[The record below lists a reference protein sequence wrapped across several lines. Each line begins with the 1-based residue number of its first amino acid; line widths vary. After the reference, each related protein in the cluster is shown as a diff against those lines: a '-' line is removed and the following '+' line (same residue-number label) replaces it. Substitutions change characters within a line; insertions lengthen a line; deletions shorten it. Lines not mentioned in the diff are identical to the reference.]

1 MKEFLHVKGA
11 LKNEIDNLMK
21 SELEVKERTLKTMSE
36 KQNLENMTSEGNN
49 RILSDGSY
57 HRVKTTVSQIK
68 SLVDKNKTQDQDP
81 LSTLLE
87 IERHVDRFIKMF
99 ETAQQ
104 ADEMMTKFHTT
115 KIKSE
120 IRQERNKKRIE
131 EDEK

>member
-57 HRVKTTVSQIK
+57 HRVKTTVS
-68 SLVDKNKTQDQDP
+68 
-81 LSTLLE
+81 
-87 IERHVDRFIKMF
+87 
-99 ETAQQ
+99 
-104 ADEMMTKFHTT
+104 
-115 KIKSE
+115 
-120 IRQERNKKRIE
+120 
-131 EDEK
+131 